1 MLLNFNS
8 SYNYLNINKESQKI
22 QEFLT
27 NKGFVIKLND
37 KNKNIEIIFTKEII
51 IAMNCERKL

>member
-27 NKGFVIKLND
+27 NKGFVFKLND
-37 KNKNIEIIFTKEII
+37 KN
-51 IAMNCERKL
+51 